1 MNHYYSFEHGEEL
14 TAMGASWFVS
24 YSWFRYV
31 DRTHLNWKKVK
42 SYPSRIS
49 MYIRTKE
56 YHKFYLE
63 QIVKMSEK
71 LSTNK
76 IGLTKNEVIS
86 KAKELLINYF
96 R

>member
-1 MNHYYSFEHGEEL
+1 MYHDFSFEHGAEL
-14 TAMGASWFVS
+14 ARMGASWFVS
-24 YSWFRYV
+24 YSWFRYAEK
-31 DRTHLNWKKVK
+31 THLNWKKVK

-76 IGLTKNEVIS
+76 IELTKNEVIS
-86 KAKELLINYF
+86 MAKELLNKYF
-96 R
+96 Q

>member
-31 DRTHLNWKKVK
+31 DRTHLNWKKVR

-49 MYIRTKE
+49 TYINTKE

-76 IGLTKNEVIS
+76 IELTKNDVIS
-86 KAKELLINYF
+86 MAKELLINYF